1 MSAPRLASPSAA
13 CASLMSSVAP
23 PSCSPSSV
31 SPSRRLGLHPVLE
44 RKARPANPAQRKPV
58 VGSWMMLPGASL
70 ARMIAAAGY
79 DFVLV
84 DCEHGNIAD
93 AEMHAIVHAVAA
105 AGSSPLVRIAA
116 PENYLVKRALDT
128 GAHGILCPMMS
139 SAEEARR
146 LVSFAKFPVPRAALA
161 ADPSLV
167 AAGGVRGAGS
177 PFAPAVFGQ
186 SLAEYTATAND
197 NTFVGVQIETRAGL
211 DACEEIALVEG
222 IDMLF
227 VGPNDLALSLG
238 YPPTSHPDVPQVQAA
253 IARVLAACRAAGKY
267 AGMFCTSADQVQARF
282 AQGFDVMNLGADI
295 VAISAWNASELGK
308 LEGIL

>member
-1 MSAPRLASPSAA
+1 MSAPRFASPPAP
-13 CASLMSSVAP
+13 CGFLMSSVAP
-23 PSCSPSSV
+23 PPCTPSSV
-31 SPSRRLGLHPVLE
+31 SPNRRRLGLHPVLE

-79 DFVLV
+79 DFLLV

-146 LVSFAKFPVPRAALA
+146 LVSFAKFPVSRSALA

-167 AAGGVRGAGS
+167 AGGVRGAGS

-186 SLAEYTATAND
+186 SLAEYTATANE
-197 NTFVGVQIETRAGL
+197 NTFVGVQIETREGL
-211 DACEEIALVEG
+211 DACEEIARVEG

-267 AGMFCTSADQVQARF
+267 AGMFCTSAEQVQERF